1 MRRVAALAAL
11 VLVGGCAATVDR
23 GCLRPGPA
31 TLTGKVFDFTGYGP
45 PGYGETPEKDQ
56 TSHYLALALEN
67 QTCLSGVGVSIVELT
82 PPLPIVPEGV
92 LGQPVRLTGRLALA
106 RKVSGERPPATLAG
120 AQNANVSK

>member
-1 MRRVAALAAL
+1 MRAVAALAAL
-11 VLVGGCAATVDR
+11 TMLCGCVSTVDR

-56 TSHYLALALEN
+56 TSLYLALALE
-67 QTCLSGVGVSIVELT
+67 QQICVSGVPVSVVELT

-92 LGQPVRLTGRLALA
+92 LGQPVRLTGRLALVKA
-106 RKVSGERPPATLAG
+106 SGERPPATLSG
-120 AQNANVSK
+120 AQNANVAK

>member
-1 MRRVAALAAL
+1 MRAVAALAAL
-11 VLVGGCAATVDR
+11 TMLCGCASTVDR

-56 TSHYLALALEN
+56 TSLYLALALE
-67 QTCLSGVGVSIVELT
+67 QQICVSGVPVSMVELT

-92 LGQPVRLTGRLALA
+92 LGQPVRLTGRLTLVKAS
-106 RKVSGERPPATLAG
+106 VDRPPATLSG
-120 AQNANVSK
+120 AQNANVAK